1 MTQLLTMTDEAK
13 AQLRAVL
20 EKQNKPDG
28 ALRVY
33 VAPGGCSGFS
43 YGMSLEDEIDPD
55 DAVVEYDGLKVVV
68 DEFSAQYLEGAQI
81 DYEDSLMGGGFQVRN
96 PNAVKS
102 CACGQSFDSLQ
113 GGGQPKPC
121 S

>member
-1 MTQLLTMTDEAK
+1 MVPLIKISDEARTQLL
-13 AQLRAVL
+13 QVL

-33 VAPGGCSGFS
+33 VSPGGCSGFS
-43 YGMSLEDEIDPD
+43 YGMSLEDDIDPD
-55 DAVVEYDGLKVVV
+55 DTVVEHDGVKVVV
-68 DEFSAQYLEGAQI
+68 DEFSAQYLKDSVI

-102 CACGQSFDSLQ
+102 CACGQSFDAAQ
-113 GGGQPKPC
+113 GGGQAKPC